1 MGRSHGDVSGFPSSL
16 PRMPPQRSAS
26 GWRRDGRISARP
38 PLVGPLRPS
47 WQSSGFPSGSLG
59 RGAASKP
66 PSTCAIKVF
75 RGQCHYRAPPR
86 KHDLGQGDLVTP
98 GPVPWTGAFRKA
110 EAQEEPP
117 KGSPTQPQGLAAEA
131 APFRGGSLGLLTQ
144 MPRDG
149 HAEAPRGQGPA
160 WLVLEPRAKPRLCP
174 GRPGP
179 RGFTSP
185 TGWSSAFLTYQGW
198 TQVRGASGWT
208 ARGFRVEKV
217 LGKCQESGA
226 LRDDGD
232 NADRSDKDDGL
243 LATLPL
249 FHSHWTEHSPQRH
262 PSPWA
267 LEVVRSATTHA
278 LRITAWRL
286 V

>member
-1 MGRSHGDVSGFPSSL
+1 
-16 PRMPPQRSAS
+16 
-26 GWRRDGRISARP
+26 
-38 PLVGPLRPS
+38 
-47 WQSSGFPSGSLG
+47 
-59 RGAASKP
+59 
-66 PSTCAIKVF
+66 
-75 RGQCHYRAPPR
+75 
-86 KHDLGQGDLVTP
+86 
-98 GPVPWTGAFRKA
+98 
-110 EAQEEPP
+110 
-117 KGSPTQPQGLAAEA
+117 
-131 APFRGGSLGLLTQ
+131 

-149 HAEAPRGQGPA
+149 HAEAPQGQGPA

-174 GRPGP
+174 GPPGP
-179 RGFTSP
+179 GGFTPP